1 MLSRRQLLAAGGASL
16 ALAFARRAAAIGPH
30 SRFRFGQ
37 LTLGNW
43 NPHPQALRRM
53 GWEIEK
59 RTSIDIDI
67 DPRPVALSAPDLHE
81 TPLLY
86 LAGDREFALPSGRE
100 IEALRRFLTFGGMLI
115 VDSAEGRTEGAFDRS
130 VRRLLGAVYPSP
142 QATFQLVPRGHVL
155 FKSFYLIERP
165 VGRIAVSPILEGIT
179 RDDRLVVVYTQND
192 LTGAW
197 ARDDFGNWVLR
208 CEPDGERQRE
218 LAFRLGINLV
228 MYALCLEY
236 KEDQVHVPFI
246 MRRRQWRPDGPTPP
260 DDVP

>member
-1 MLSRRQLLAAGGASL
+1 MLSRRQLLAACAASG
-16 ALAFARRAAAIGPH
+16 ALAVVRRAAAIGPR

-43 NPHPQALRRM
+43 NPYPQALRRM

-67 DPRPVALSAPDLHE
+67 DPRPTALSAPDLHE
-81 TPLLY
+81 NPLLY
-86 LAGDREFALPSGRE
+86 LAGDREFPLPSARE
-100 IEALRRFLTFGGMLI
+100 LEALRRYLTFGGMLVI
-115 VDSAEGRTEGAFDRS
+115 DSAEGRTEGAFDRS
-130 VRRLLGAVYPSP
+130 VRRLLGAVYPAP
-142 QATFQLVPRGHVL
+142 QETFQLVPRDHVL
-155 FKSFYLIERP
+155 YKSFYLIERP
-165 VGRIAVSPILEGIT
+165 VGRLALSPVLEGMT
-179 RDDRLVVVYTQND
+179 RDDRLVALYSQND

-208 CEPDGERQRE
+208 CEPGGETQRE
-218 LAFRLGINLV
+218 LAFRLGINIV

-246 MRRRQWRPDGPTPP
+246 MRRRQWRPDSPAPP
-260 DDVP
+260 SRP